1 MRILIC
7 FCGEEWL
14 YLPHIMR
21 RIHQYIYQRKDWPN
35 FVWQN
40 NVLLSKLSEVRNKQG
55 LLLGKMES
63 LGFPLRENAILN
75 TLTLDVLKS
84 TEIEG
89 EFLNADQVRSSVA
102 RRLGMEIAGLV
113 PADRHVDGVVE
124 MLLDATQNY
133 KKPLSKKRLLDWHAA
148 LFPTGRS
155 GMHSIIVAN
164 WRNDKNG
171 PMQVVSGAMGKEKV
185 HYQAPDAQLID
196 REIKQFIKWFNEEN
210 QLEPVIKSAIAHFW
224 FITVHLFEDGNGR
237 IARAIADMQL
247 ARADGSNQR
256 FYSMS
261 AQIRLERNAYYEIL
275 ENTQKGTVD
284 ITNWLLWFLDCLLG
298 SLKATEKTLASVLS
312 RAKFWEQNVNMNFNE
327 RQRLMLTKLLD
338 DFFGNLTTTKWAK
351 ICKCSQDTALRDI
364 QNLLNKN
371 ILKKEDAG
379 GRSTNYVLNL

>member
-1 MRILIC
+1 
-7 FCGEEWL
+7 
-14 YLPHIMR
+14 MR
-21 RIHQYIYQRKDWPN
+21 RLYQYIYQQKNWPD

-40 NVLLSKLSEVRNKQG
+40 ELLLAKLSEVRNKQG
-55 LLLGKMES
+55 VLMGKMET
-63 LGFPLRENAILN
+63 LGFPLREHAILN

-89 EFLNADQVRSSVA
+89 EFLDADQVRSSVA
-102 RRLGMEIAGLV
+102 RRLGMEIAGLI

-133 KKPLSKKRLLDWHAA
+133 KKPLSKKRLMDWHAC

-155 GMHSIIVAN
+155 GMQKIIVAN
-164 WRNDKNG
+164 WRNDKSG
-171 PMQVVSGAMGKEKV
+171 SMQVVSGAMGKEKV
-185 HYQAPDAQLID
+185 HFQAPDAKEIE
-196 REIKQFIKWFNEEN
+196 REMKQFIHWFNTEN
-210 QLEPVIKSAIAHFW
+210 NLEPVIKSAIAHLW
-224 FITVHLFEDGNGR
+224 FVTIHPFEDGNGR

-275 ENTQKGTVD
+275 EKTQKGTVD
-284 ITNWLLWFLDCLLG
+284 ITNWLSWYLDCLLS
-298 SLKATEKTLASVLS
+298 SLKATEKTLASVLEK
-312 RAKFWEQNVNMNFNE
+312 AKFWERNVHTNFNE
-327 RQRLMLTKLLD
+327 RQRLMLNKLFD

-364 QNLLNKN
+364 QDLLNKE
-371 ILKKEDAG
+371 ILLKENAG
-379 GRSTNYVLNL
+379 GRSTHYVLNI